1 MQANILIH
9 CTGAEEIINAMIP
22 GVIVKGQTMQFR
34 LADSAYDET
43 PVQVVTDQI
52 KQTNYWSS
60 FLREYAI
67 SAQGYLCSLDGRNMV
82 VGSTYEHRFST
93 PDRMPIID
101 EIPTY
106 RGHYVF
112 RGLGS
117 KGLLHS
123 HYYSKLFSKYVCGKG
138 FLSKEVRL
146 SRFK

>member
-1 MQANILIH
+1 
-9 CTGAEEIINAMIP
+9 
-22 GVIVKGQTMQFR
+22 
-34 LADSAYDET
+34 
-43 PVQVVTDQI
+43 
-52 KQTNYWSS
+52 
-60 FLREYAI
+60 
-67 SAQGYLCSLDGRNMV
+67 MV
-82 VGSTYEHRFST
+82 VGSTYEHRFSNLKPDLKGAQYLKNKLDRIHENFSSKIVHKSLWAGFRFST

-123 HYYSKLFSKYVCGKG
+123 HYYSKLFSKYLCGKG

-146 SRFK
+146 SRFR